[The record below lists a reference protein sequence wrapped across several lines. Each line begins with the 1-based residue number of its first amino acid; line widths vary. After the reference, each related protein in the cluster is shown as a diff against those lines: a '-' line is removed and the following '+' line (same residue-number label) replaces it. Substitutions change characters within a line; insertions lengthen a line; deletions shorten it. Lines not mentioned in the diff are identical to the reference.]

1 MPVLVIG
8 EVDAALA
15 DLLVRQR
22 VEHALGD
29 HGGTVVHAH
38 DLALDDRRN
47 HQVDDLLDG
56 DLRLVEHLGND
67 DHRVVARF
75 ADAECQVSCRAAHGG
90 QHEPVAARAGVYV
103 DGAGDDGTLV
113 LGRLVTERR
122 RSLREREVVV
132 NGLGNVDVGDGV
144 FLGLEELGDAVR
156 RRGGIVA
163 ADRDEQLDVVV
174 GEEFEVEVVLEIRI
188 LGFEPAHLQERTA
201 LVEDAV
207 GHRIVDVHGAG
218 RGVEQARVAFV
229 QADHAVTFAQERFCD
244 AAYHGVHAGGRSA
257 AGQNCDCFFHG
268 VLGLLCFEPVIGFFD
283 AQKYDLFFKQA
294 SAFRP
299 VREKGGLLLAGSPLS
314 MPVIIVY
321 STTFTLMA
329 CSPLAPVPISNST
342 T

>member
-1 MPVLVIG
+1 MHADTQLRAVGQVVGDRGLAADFVAQLHRTALDLETQLLELHLDHLVEDVGLRHLAQLGMSVLVVG

-22 VEHALGD
+22 VEHAFGN
-29 HGGTVVHAH
+29 HRCAVVHAH
-38 DLALDDRRN
+38 DLTLDDRRN

-103 DGAGDDGTLV
+103 DGAGDDGTFV
-113 LGRLVTERR
+113 LGRLITERR

-132 NGLGNVDVGDGV
+132 DGLGDVDVGDGV
-144 FLGLEELGDAVR
+144 FLGLEELGDTV
-156 RRGGIVA
+156 GGRSRVVA
-163 ADRDEQLDVVV
+163 ADGHQQFDVVV
-174 GEEFEVEVVLEIRI
+174 GEELEVEVVLEIRV
-188 LGFEPAHLQERTA
+188 LGFETAHLQERTS

-207 GHRIVDVHGAG
+207 GHRVVDVYGAG

-229 QADHAVTFAQERFCD
+229 QADDAIALAQERFGD
-244 AAYHGVHAGGRSA
+244 TAHYGIHAGSRSA

-268 VLGLLCFEPVIGFFD
+268 FD
-283 AQKYDLFFKQA
+283 RVFMF
-294 SAFRP
+294 
-299 VREKGGLLLAGSPLS
+299 
-314 MPVIIVY
+314 
-321 STTFTLMA
+321 
-329 CSPLAPVPISNST
+329 
-342 T
+342 